1 MTQQT
6 VRSALERVISVLNAR
21 PDAGKKPTSSATAVL
36 GDGLSCKVTGARGE
50 SANTDMPKPMGGDG
64 GAPTP
69 GWYLNAAIA
78 SCAATGI
85 AARASLQGI
94 ELDAVEVTV
103 DSQSDTRGLL
113 GIADVTAAM
122 TDLKMNVVLS
132 AKNASAAE
140 LEALVSWVEAHS
152 PVSGALRAGSSPAV
166 EVITPSGRRLGGAC

>member
-1 MTQQT
+1 MTRHA
-6 VRSALERVISVLNAR
+6 VRTALERVISVLSAR

-50 SANTDMPKPMGGDG
+50 SASTDMPKPMGGG
-64 GAPTP
+64 GSAPTP

-94 ELDAVEVTV
+94 ELEGVEVTV
-103 DSQSDTRGLL
+103 NSQSDTRGLL
-113 GIADVTAAM
+113 GCADVSAAM

-132 AKNASAAE
+132 AKNATAAE
-140 LEALVSWVEAHS
+140 LEALVLWVEAHS
-152 PVSGALRAGSSPAV
+152 PVSGALRAGASPAV
-166 EVITPSGRRLGGAC
+166 EVQVGSPVRENTA